1 MEGIKSVM
9 MWVMESETINMDI
22 GKGFEEIIF
31 SKKERDRKVIM
42 RFMCSPGIKPV
53 IVPISTPMMSAII
66 NSKIIHLIDMLELIS
81 FYSFQK
87 TF

>member
-53 IVPISTPMMSAII
+53 MVPKVTPSNRAVI
-66 NSKIIHLIDMLELIS
+66 NVNIATFSLFRYLEIA
-81 FYSFQK
+81 
-87 TF
+87 